1 MELEGKIGQLW
12 RYPVKSLLGESCT
25 ELSIDQRG
33 VIGDRWYA
41 ICDRNGKFGSGKN
54 TRRFRQIDGLFKFQ
68 ASYDDGV
75 PIITFPDKRTIR
87 GDDPNIDAE
96 LSSVLGQPVTL
107 VEENKISHFDA
118 ASLHLVTSASLEWLK
133 SLLPNSI
140 IDERRFR
147 PNLLINLRGVQAPP
161 TSDGDSPSPDRVPS
175 EHSWIGQ
182 RLSIGQEVEVEVTEL
197 TERCIMTC
205 LEQQEL
211 AYDSE
216 ILKTIK
222 KKSNLNFGVYAKVIK
237 TGVVRIGDR
246 ICCW

>member
-25 ELSIDQRG
+25 ELSINRRG

-75 PIITFPDKRTIR
+75 PIITFPDRRTMR
-87 GDDPNIDAE
+87 GDDPKIDAE

-107 VEENKISHFDA
+107 VEEKNIPHFDA
-118 ASLHLVTSASLEWLK
+118 DSLHLITSASLEWLK
-133 SLLPNSI
+133 SLLPNSV

-147 PNLLINLRGVQAPP
+147 PNLLINL
-161 TSDGDSPSPDRVPS
+161 PDRVPS
-175 EHSWIGQ
+175 EHRWIGK

-197 TERCIMTC
+197 TERCVMTC

-216 ILKTIK
+216 IIKTIK

-237 TGVVRIGDR
+237 TGVVRMGDR
-246 ICCW
+246 ICCWLSI

>member
-25 ELSIDQRG
+25 ELSIDRRG

-75 PIITFPDKRTIR
+75 PIITFPDRRTIR
-87 GDDPNIDAE
+87 GDDPKIDAE

-107 VEENKISHFDA
+107 VEENKIPHFDA
-118 ASLHLVTSASLEWLK
+118 GSLHLITSASLEWLK
-133 SLLPNSI
+133 SLLPNSV

-147 PNLLINLRGVQAPP
+147 PNLLINL
-161 TSDGDSPSPDRVPS
+161 PDRVPS

-197 TERCIMTC
+197 TERCVMTC
-205 LEQQEL
+205 FEQQEL

-216 ILKTIK
+216 IIKTIK

-237 TGVVRIGDR
+237 TGVVRMGDR

>member
-1 MELEGKIGQLW
+1 MKLEGKISQLW
-12 RYPVKSLLGESCT
+12 RYPVKSLLGESCA
-25 ELSIDQRG
+25 ELSIDRRG

-54 TRRFRQIDGLFKFQ
+54 TRRFRKIDGLFKFQ
-68 ASYDDGV
+68 ASYDDGI
-75 PIITFPDKRTIR
+75 PIITFPDRRTMR

-107 VEENKISHFDA
+107 VEEKNIPHFDA

-147 PNLLINLRGVQAPP
+147 PNLLINL
-161 TSDGDSPSPDRVPS
+161 PDRVPS
-175 EHSWIGQ
+175 QHSWIGQ

-216 ILKTIK
+216 IIKTIK
-222 KKSNLNFGVYAKVIK
+222 KKSNLNFGVYAKIIK

-246 ICCW
+246 IFPLE